1 MTMSGGELSTS
12 LASTPLASIAPS
24 VQVALSRSVLLLV
37 VTIERSEANG
47 SAARAAEV
55 SVDSWVPP
63 AANTCSALVSP
74 SGVPVVGSLEEVGS
88 AAPVSG
94 TTVVTAARAP
104 STATRGSQRRA
115 AVLSLAARLGGSG
128 SVAVRA
134 AVCSGSSGAEPATLA
149 SSGGALALAAPGGA
163 SVRAASGGASA
174 RAASGGASARAAPAG
189 SAALVA
195 EVSLA
200 APPSMACCALRRAS
214 AARSRSRIWR
224 RVNGAAPLDGAAS
237 PAEVALTGLLAV
249 LPVSAL
255 ALLPVR
261 AVPDD

>member
-1 MTMSGGELSTS
+1 MTISGGELSTS
-12 LASTPLASIAPS
+12 LARTPLASIAPS
-24 VQVALSRSVLLLV
+24 AQVALSRSVLLLV

-149 SSGGALALAAPGGA
+149 SSGGALARA
-163 SVRAASGGASA
+163 SSGGASA
-174 RAASGGASARAAPAG
+174 LASSGGASALASSGGASATSGGASARAAPAG
-189 SAALVA
+189 SSALVA

-200 APPSMACCALRRAS
+200 
-214 AARSRSRIWR
+214 
-224 RVNGAAPLDGAAS
+224 
-237 PAEVALTGLLAV
+237 
-249 LPVSAL
+249 
-255 ALLPVR
+255 
-261 AVPDD
+261 

>member
-1 MTMSGGELSTS
+1 MTISGGELSTS
-12 LASTPLASIAPS
+12 LARTPLASIAPS
-24 VQVALSRSVLLLV
+24 AQVALSRSVLLLV

-74 SGVPVVGSLEEVGS
+74 SGGPVLGSLEEVGS

-104 STATRGSQRRA
+104 STATRGSHRRA
-115 AVLSLAARLGGSG
+115 AVLSLAARRGCSG

-134 AVCSGSSGAEPATLA
+134 AVCSDSSGAEPATLVA
-149 SSGGALALAAPGGA
+149 LAGSSAALAASSA
-163 SVRAASGGASA
+163 LAAD
-174 RAASGGASARAAPAG
+174 
-189 SAALVA
+189 
-195 EVSLA
+195 VSLA
-200 APPSMACCALRRAS
+200 GSRSRACYTLRRAS
-214 AARSRSRIWR
+214 SARSRSRIWR

-237 PAEVALTGLLAV
+237 PAETALTGLLAV
-249 LPVSAL
+249 LPVWAL
-255 ALLPVR
+255 VLLPVR
-261 AVPDD
+261 AAPDDAVVGRATASAARAASRSWRRVT